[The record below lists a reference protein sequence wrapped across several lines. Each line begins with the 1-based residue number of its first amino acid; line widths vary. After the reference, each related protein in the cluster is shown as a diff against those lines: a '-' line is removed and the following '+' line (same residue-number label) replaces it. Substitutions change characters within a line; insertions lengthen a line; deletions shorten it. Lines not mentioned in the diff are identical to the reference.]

1 MGRGQGY
8 SGGDERWRPDE
19 FDDGFGPP
27 LRPDDAPREPGGSGG
42 ETDDFGPPERGR
54 LGQDGPP
61 PPPPAGR
68 RDRGGRGGDEPG
80 PRTREPQRQGPVL
93 PARVTAAR
101 TRRRPGAWRSGARQL
116 LAGAITLALVVLAA
130 ATALGVY
137 ATVSLNRVD
146 VQGLAEPSDGVMN
159 VLLVGS
165 DSREGLTQE
174 QLIELA
180 TDGTPGQRTDS
191 ILLLSVRGGSAAVLA
206 FPRDLYVSRCD
217 GSRGRI
223 NGAYATGGPTCL
235 AQTVSQASGIP
246 VTHYME
252 IDFLGFVDLVN
263 AVGGVSVFLDAPMAD
278 RDAGLDLP
286 AGCNL
291 LNGAQSL
298 GFVRARKIDSDL
310 GRVARQQRFLAELA
324 EEVVTPATV
333 LNPVRLFRTTGA
345 GARALTADEGLGLI
359 DLARLARAGRGLAAG
374 GLATYTVPTT
384 GDTIDGASVQIQSEE
399 ADAVFARFASGAVL
413 DAPAGAPGAAPAAS
427 DIVVDVLNATDV
439 GGLAARGAEVMT
451 QRGFTVGEVGN
462 AEPVARSV
470 VRYRPGAEAA
480 AQVVAEQLPGVLT
493 EAAPDAESELALL
506 LGTDAESL
514 FDTPAPPPVTA
525 APAPAPPPPGAAS
538 EPGQSA
544 TDVVG
549 VAEPPENC

>member
-1 MGRGQGY
+1 MGRGQGD
-8 SGGDERWRPDE
+8 SGGDDRSRRNDL
-19 FDDGFGPP
+19 DDGFGPP
-27 LRPDDAPREPGGSGG
+27 LRGDDPPSTGGTRGQ
-42 ETDDFGPPERGR
+42 EADDFGPPERGR
-54 LGQDGPP
+54 HAQGAGAPP
-61 PPPPAGR
+61 PGR
-68 RDRGGRGGDEPG
+68 QDRGGRAADGLHP
-80 PRTREPQRQGPVL
+80 PARKPQRQGPVL
-93 PARVTAAR
+93 PARVTAAPK
-101 TRRRPGAWRSGARQL
+101 RRPGAWRSDLRRV
-116 LAGAITLALVVLAA
+116 LAAVITLALVVLAV

-146 VQGLAEPSDGVMN
+146 VQGLAEPSNGVMN
-159 VLLVGS
+159 VLLVGT

-174 QLIELA
+174 QLFELS
-180 TDGTPGQRTDS
+180 TDGTPGQRPDS

-217 GSRGRI
+217 GARGRI
-223 NGAYATGGPTCL
+223 NGAYTTGGPTCL
-235 AQTVSQASGIP
+235 AQTVNQVSGIP
-246 VTHYME
+246 VTHYAE

-263 AVGGVSVFLDAPMAD
+263 AVGGVSVFLDTPMAD
-278 RDAGLDLP
+278 RDAGIDLP
-286 AGCNL
+286 AGCNQ

-310 GRVARQQRFLAELA
+310 GRVARQQRFLSELA
-324 EEVVTPATV
+324 ESVVTPATL
-333 LNPVRLFRTTGA
+333 LNPLRLFRVTGA

-374 GLATYTVPTT
+374 GLATYTVPTV
-384 GDTIDGASVQIQSEE
+384 GDTIDGASVQIQTEE

-413 DAPAGAPGAAPAAS
+413 DTPAGAPGAGLLPS
-427 DIVVDVLNATDV
+427 DIVLDVLNATDV

-451 QRGFTVGEVGN
+451 QRGFTVGDVGN

-470 VRYRPGAEAA
+470 VRYRPGGEAA

-493 EAAPDAESELALL
+493 EAAPEAEAELALV
-506 LGTDAESL
+506 LGTDAENL
-514 FDTPAPPPVTA
+514 FT
-525 APAPAPPPPGAAS
+525 APAPPPATAPAAPPPSAAAS

-549 VAEPPENC
+549 VAEPPEGC